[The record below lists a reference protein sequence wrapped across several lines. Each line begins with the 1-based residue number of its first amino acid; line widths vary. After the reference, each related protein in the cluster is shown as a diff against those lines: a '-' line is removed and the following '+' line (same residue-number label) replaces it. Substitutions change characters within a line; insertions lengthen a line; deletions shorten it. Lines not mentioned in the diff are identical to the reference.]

1 MGSSKGSWLDFHS
14 PLNGHKP
21 ITLLPITPSRQVLQF
36 ANLNSTYRHS
46 QIQFPTSPATK
57 PPLKTV
63 VTMLPEATP
72 PTTTS
77 APITTMTDT
86 ATMTD
91 TLTLPK
97 TILVAST
104 NPVKILAAARAFA
117 RMFPPA
123 GPPPVVRGLSVPSGV
138 PDQPFSDATTLQGA
152 RNRVKG
158 ARAAEPGA
166 DYWVG
171 IEGGVDED
179 PYPDLGS
186 GLDGGV
192 TLLQSFAWV
201 VVLGRD
207 GTVGKARTAMY
218 YLPRETAALVREG
231 MELGLSLIDI

>member
-1 MGSSKGSWLDFHS
+1 M
-14 PLNGHKP
+14 
-21 ITLLPITPSRQVLQF
+21 LL
-36 ANLNSTYRHS
+36 
-46 QIQFPTSPATK
+46 
-57 PPLKTV
+57 
-63 VTMLPEATP
+63 EATP
-72 PTTTS
+72 PTSTS
-77 APITTMTDT
+77 ARTATKTDT
-86 ATMTD
+86 ITMTD

-117 RMFPPA
+117 RMFPQA
-123 GPPPVVRGLSVPSGV
+123 GPPPAVRGLSVPSGV
-138 PDQPFSDATTLQGA
+138 PDQPLSDATTLQGA
-152 RNRVKG
+152 RNRVEG

-186 GLDGGV
+186 ELGGGAA
-192 TLLQSFAWV
+192 LLQSFAWV

-218 YLPRETAALVREG
+218 YLPGETSALVRGG
-231 MELGLSLIDI
+231 MELGRADEVVFGGVNTKQKNGSVGLLTGDVVERRGYYEEAVVLALIPFRNRELSF

>member
-1 MGSSKGSWLDFHS
+1 
-14 PLNGHKP
+14 
-21 ITLLPITPSRQVLQF
+21 
-36 ANLNSTYRHS
+36 
-46 QIQFPTSPATK
+46 
-57 PPLKTV
+57 
-63 VTMLPEATP
+63 MLPEATP

-231 MELGLSLIDI
+231 MELGRADEVVFGGVNTKQKNGSVGLLTGDVVERRGYYEEAVVLALIPFRNRELSF